1 MKYLWLALPLALSA
15 TPALAEP
22 DYAAAI
28 RADYEANLAP
38 LFDYFH
44 RNPE

>member
-1 MKYLWLALPLALSA
+1 MRMITMRPMVLPLLLLAA

-28 RADYEANLAP
+28 RADYDASGAA
-38 LFDYFH
+38 LFD
-44 RNPE
+44 